1 MYSSDAPEPELMKAV
16 LQPLLDDFQHWFSRS
31 IDLLESETI
40 DFLGKQEQQDLLDR
54 VRKAQQLVSA
64 SQALSQATGNQAGVD
79 MSVVMSWHQLV
90 QECWNVSIR
99 FRRQQAQANPDNT
112 FKEDH

>member
-1 MYSSDAPEPELMKAV
+1 MYSSNAPEPELIKAV
-16 LQPLLDDFQHWFSRS
+16 LQPLLNDFQHWFTRS
-31 IDLLESETI
+31 INLLESETI
-40 DFLGKQEQQDLLDR
+40 DFLSEQEQQDLLDR
-54 VRKAQQLVSA
+54 VRQAQQLVGA

-90 QECWNVSIR
+90 HECWNVGIR
-99 FRRQQAQANPDNT
+99 FRQQQAQTAQDK